1 MKPVAWL
8 ATGDDGREV
17 AISEYDLRLQRPG
30 VQELWQDAEPLYR
43 LDPDTAPIEEVR
55 AELQRRGIDTEA
67 AAKRVME
74 AVRRNRSDF
83 ERDMM

>member
-8 ATGDDGREV
+8 LTDASGREY
-17 AISEYDLRLQRPG
+17 AMSDFDLRRQQPW
-30 VQELWQDAEPLYR
+30 VQEMWKDAEPLHR

-83 ERDMM
+83 ESDMI